1 MMVALLWMNYW
12 LWVVAIKNGDSGS
25 MSLNIGFSVSGVVGS
40 MMGILVG
47 SWDDGADIYVTISA
61 DILSDGDWYLTIF
74 TSASISSRIG
84 WSTIL
89 DVWSL
94 IKDNGGW

>member
-12 LWVVAIKNGDSGS
+12 LWVVAINNGDSGS
-25 MSLNIGFSVSGVVGS
+25 MSLNIDFAVSGVVGS

-61 DILSDGDWYLTIF
+61 DLLSDGDWYLTIF
-74 TSASISSRIG
+74 TSASIASKNG

-89 DVWSL
+89 AVWSSTEG
-94 IKDNGGW
+94 NGGY